1 MLVGRGP
8 WGTEEEEGV
17 SDLVGVVGAQSP
29 PPTHHPH
36 QAGRLRLRDSESSV
50 TQSVQ
55 VPADARVTHELGQ
68 LGLGAGAGRG

>member
-17 SDLVGVVGAQSP
+17 SDLVGVVGAQT

-68 LGLGAGAGRG
+68 LGRGAGAGPG